1 MLSFFPIQRARV
13 AQWIRAFASGAKG
26 RRFDPCRGYQIFSCH
41 LRFHLRI
48 ANRFTFGK
56 GGALMLGADEDKE
69 PTNSELERELRRANE
84 EWVRA
89 LAQRD
94 GAVLSQIIANEFE
107 LAYPFEGDDKDQF
120 ISNVIN
126 GEVRVESLEPHST
139 TMRVSGGTGL
149 VFGTETA
156 NWHYRNRNLSGT
168 YRFIR
173 VYTRQHGKW
182 QIVTLHVCALHH

>member
-1 MLSFFPIQRARV
+1 
-13 AQWIRAFASGAKG
+13 
-26 RRFDPCRGYQIFSCH
+26 
-41 LRFHLRI
+41 
-48 ANRFTFGK
+48 
-56 GGALMLGADEDKE
+56 MLGADEDEDRGPAKI
-69 PTNSELERELRRANE
+69 SELERDLKWTNE

-94 GAVLSQIIANEFE
+94 GAALSQIIADEFE

-139 TMRVSGGTGL
+139 TIRVSGGTGL

-156 NWHYRNRNLSGT
+156 NWHYRDRNLSGT